1 MKKSILM
8 IAAASVAL
16 SIAAAVPK
24 SNHICILGSC
34 AGTEPVPGRRHS
46 AWTLQCNG
54 KLYQFEAG
62 EGCAY
67 TAHTNGI
74 DLTQLQAVF
83 ISHYHMDHNGG
94 LPHIFYVRNKMA
106 ARFRK
111 TLLAK
116 PLPIYTAYPQQVN
129 AVLDFL
135 SSCSLNKKDFRKN
148 NTASIH
154 QIKDG
159 TIFDDGTIKIEAI
172 HNMHVGGMQNGLWR
186 SFSFKINAAGKKI
199 VFSGDVRNV
208 HELDKFLTD
217 CDILMIETGHHK
229 PWEIAETIRKN
240 SRWQVRKLIFV
251 HHGRDLLNNPQESMH
266 KTNQAWG
273 KEAEYAFD
281 GMIIEL

>member
-16 SIAAAVPK
+16 SIAAAVPQ

-34 AGTEPVPGRRHS
+34 AGTEPIPGRRHS

-106 ARFRK
+106 ARYRK

-172 HNMHVGGMQNGLWR
+172 HNMHVDGMKNGLWR

-199 VFSGDVRNV
+199 VLELHFNDLRRSFNANGWGQLSGLHLQSGWRGGNGTLFSDVGGLRICTHNCHLRHSPWGDTYCCRCN
-208 HELDKFLTD
+208 
-217 CDILMIETGHHK
+217 
-229 PWEIAETIRKN
+229 R
-240 SRWQVRKLIFV
+240 
-251 HHGRDLLNNPQESMH
+251 
-266 KTNQAWG
+266 
-273 KEAEYAFD
+273 
-281 GMIIEL
+281 